1 LYLLF
6 LPTDNYSYYSRSRHQ
21 ETTVVT
27 ELRDDDHD
35 YPRRQRRSPSP
46 VRPSKQSSTPGPPVY
61 YPPGEV
67 FGTTKSQSQ
76 TGSMAKPLAA
86 TPVAVTADQSTADG
100 GRGRA
105 QMRREYGYKDKG
117 RGGESESKGG
127 AAVVPIC
134 LPLCCAAP
142 CVIL

>member
-1 LYLLF
+1 MTIKNTF
-6 LPTDNYSYYSRSRHQ
+6 VNT
-21 ETTVVT
+21 
-27 ELRDDDHD
+27 
-35 YPRRQRRSPSP
+35 
-46 VRPSKQSSTPGPPVY
+46 
-61 YPPGEV
+61 GEV

-76 TGSMAKPLAA
+76 SHAGSLAKPTGAQPAPA
-86 TPVAVTADQSTADG
+86 TAELSTADG
-100 GRGRA
+100 ARGRA

>member
-1 LYLLF
+1 VFNFDLNNILIF
-6 LPTDNYSYYSRSRHQ
+6 T
-21 ETTVVT
+21 
-27 ELRDDDHD
+27 
-35 YPRRQRRSPSP
+35 
-46 VRPSKQSSTPGPPVY
+46 
-61 YPPGEV
+61 GEV

-76 TGSMAKPLAA
+76 SHTGSLAKPTGAQPAL
-86 TPVAVTADQSTADG
+86 TTAELSTADG
-100 GRGRA
+100 ARGRA
-105 QMRREYGYKDKG
+105 QMRREYGYKDKS